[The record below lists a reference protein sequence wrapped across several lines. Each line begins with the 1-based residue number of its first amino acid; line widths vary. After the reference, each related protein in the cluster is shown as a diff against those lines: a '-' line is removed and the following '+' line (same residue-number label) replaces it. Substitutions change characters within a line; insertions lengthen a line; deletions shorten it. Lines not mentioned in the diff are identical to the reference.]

1 MRLGRL
7 NEYVGEI
14 ALTSVGLGT
23 LVVGLFV
30 GVTTTAGFVL
40 SMVTVCCWTV
50 SASAIG
56 RDRRLRNMVEMMKQ
70 SSSPISIVPKDEVY
84 QVARRGV
91 EKGTKVKATFFVD
104 FMWKLQPGERGYEEQ
119 SSEWGLTRSQ
129 IRDFENYFQIIRE
142 QINRGR
148 MEYFWLTYADKP
160 VKYLAVV
167 DRLKTSLRQNTAAA
181 LRGRITM
188 HLLPLSVRVRDGEAA
203 YGAPVPQINMQ
214 IAYVSQRRDI
224 LITPARTRSDQTDT
238 IHFIEDTPEET
249 SAANGL
255 EEWFDLLQS
264 ECIPVLNNGAAYLG
278 NLSTVGL
285 AIGMEESVVQEE
297 IESVRAILEEVNVEE
312 L

>member
-1 MRLGRL
+1 MKLDRL
-7 NEYVGEI
+7 NEYIGEI
-14 ALTSVGLGT
+14 ALASVGLGT

-30 GVTTTAGFVL
+30 GVTTAGGFVL
-40 SMVTVCCWTV
+40 SMVTVSCWTV

-56 RDRRLRNMVEMMKQ
+56 RDRRLRNMVETMKH

-119 SSEWGLTRSQ
+119 SSEWGLTKRQ

-142 QINRGR
+142 QINSGR
-148 MEYFWLTYADKP
+148 LEYFWLTYANKP

-181 LRGRITM
+181 RRGRITM
-188 HLLPLSVRVRDGEAA
+188 HLLPLSVRVQNGEST
-203 YGAPVPQINMQ
+203 YGAPVPQINLQ
-214 IAYVSQRRDI
+214 IAHVSERRDI
-224 LITPARTRSDQTDT
+224 LITPARTRSDPTDT

-249 SAANGL
+249 SAANGF
-255 EEWFDLLQS
+255 EEWFDLLRS
-264 ECIPVLNNGAAYLG
+264 ECIPIIDNGGVYLG
-278 NLSTVGL
+278 NLSAVGRIL
-285 AIGMEESVVQEE
+285 GMDDSVVREE
-297 IESVRAILEEVNVEE
+297 VESVRAILKEVSVDE